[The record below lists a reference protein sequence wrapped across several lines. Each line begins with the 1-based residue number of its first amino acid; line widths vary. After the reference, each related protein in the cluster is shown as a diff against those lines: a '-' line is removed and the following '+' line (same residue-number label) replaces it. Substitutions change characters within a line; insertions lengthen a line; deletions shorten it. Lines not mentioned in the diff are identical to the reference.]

1 MHLLTR
7 SARLS
12 RSSWALPFSVRIQHS
27 RAARDRVIGSAL
39 RAGSGG
45 LVAWVLIAATSGL
58 AAAGAA
64 LGASAAVGPV
74 VSVSQAPSASAH
86 ETSSAKRVTATNVLA
101 GEFREFIRRIPN
113 GELDELFDGPAIC
126 PK

>member
-86 ETSSAKRVTATNVLA
+86 ETSLAKRVTDTNRL
-101 GEFREFIRRIPN
+101 EERLKKFNQCMTNSDI
-113 GELDELFDGPAIC
+113 
-126 PK
+126 